1 VNADVCVVGAGFA
14 GLVAGRN
21 VRRAGRSVVVLEARD
36 RVGGRS
42 FSRHFDGVPVE
53 LGGTWIGAGQDRV
66 YALAAEYGKTTHPTL
81 EVGDKLF
88 VAGGETHRYRKSVAE
103 VARGAAEMAEALKM
117 LDEMAKELPQDAPWD
132 APRAAEW
139 DRITT
144 ADWLAGLAIDPEAI
158 AQLDSWLM
166 TLFTSDLCEVSLL
179 QTLQLINSAGSMRI
193 LLATR
198 GGYQQDHVDTG
209 TQSIALAVAEELGD
223 SVRCGV
229 RVRGITQDSNGVTVM
244 ADELALTC
252 ARVVVAIPLALA
264 SSLSYGP
271 ALPLQR
277 EFLHQRALGGS
288 VCKVVAVYDAPF
300 WREDELSGE
309 SFSFDSEVIL
319 TMDASPIDDR
329 AGVMMCFIVGPAANR
344 FGMREPEER
353 RASVIQ
359 SLAARFGPMAA
370 DPVEVF
376 EQDWSKE
383 EFSRGAY
390 MAHFPPGALTQ
401 YGPAL
406 REPWGRVH
414 WAGSETSAVR
424 LGTIDGAIRSGERAA
439 QEVLD
444 ALQ

>member
-1 VNADVCVVGAGFA
+1 VKADVCVVGAGFA
-14 GLVAGRN
+14 GLVAARN
-21 VRRAGRSVVVLEARD
+21 VSRTGRTVVLLEARD

-42 FSRHFDGVPVE
+42 FSRHVDGVPVE

-88 VAGGETHRYRKSVAE
+88 VVGGETRRYRSSVAE
-103 VARGAAEMAEALKM
+103 VAPGATEMGQALKT
-117 LDEMAKELPQDAPWD
+117 LDEMAKDVPQDAPWD

-144 ADWLAGLAIDPEAI
+144 TDWLAGLPIDPQAI
-158 AQLDSWLM
+158 AQLESWLM

-179 QTLQLINSAGSMRI
+179 QTLQLVSSAGSMRT

-209 TQSIALAVAEELGD
+209 TQSIALAIAKELGD
-223 SVRCGV
+223 SLRCGV
-229 RVRGITQDSNGVTVM
+229 RVRGITQTAQGVRVM
-244 ADELALTC
+244 GDELTVTC
-252 ARVVVAIPLALA
+252 ARAIVAVPLALA
-264 SSLSYGP
+264 STLSYEP

-300 WREDELSGE
+300 WREDGLSGE
-309 SFSFDSEVIL
+309 SFSFDSDIIL
-319 TMDASPIDDR
+319 TMDTSPVDGR
-329 AGVMMCFIVGPAANR
+329 AGVVMCFIVGPAANR
-344 FGMREPEER
+344 FGTREPEER
-353 RASVIQ
+353 RESVIQ
-359 SLAARFGPMAA
+359 ALVARFGPLAA
-370 DPVEVF
+370 EPVDVL

-383 EFSRGAY
+383 QFSRGAY
-390 MAHFPPGALTQ
+390 FAHFPPGALTQ
-401 YGPAL
+401 YGPAI
-406 REPWGRVH
+406 RQPWGCVH
-414 WAGSETSAVR
+414 WAGSETAAVS

-444 ALQ
+444 ALE

>member
-1 VNADVCVVGAGFA
+1 MNADVCVVGAGFA
-14 GLVAGRN
+14 GLLAARDVT
-21 VRRAGRSVVVLEARD
+21 RAGRSVVLLEARD

-42 FSRHFDGVPVE
+42 FSRHVGGVPVE

-81 EVGDKLF
+81 EAGDKLF
-88 VAGGETHRYRKSVAE
+88 VVGDETRRYRRSVAE
-103 VARGAAEMAEALKM
+103 VAPGAAEMAKAMKT

-144 ADWLAGLAIDPEAI
+144 TDWLVGLAIDPQAM
-158 AQLDSWLM
+158 AQLESWLI

-179 QTLQLINSAGSMRI
+179 QTLQLVSSAGSMRT

-209 TQSIALAVAEELGD
+209 THSIAVAVADELGD
-223 SVRCGV
+223 SVRCGA
-229 RVRGITQDSNGVTVM
+229 RVSAVTQTARGVTVRS
-244 ADELALTC
+244 DELVVAC
-252 ARVVVAIPLALA
+252 ARAIVAVPLALA
-264 SSLSYGP
+264 SSLSYHP
-271 ALPLQR
+271 PLPLKR

-300 WREDELSGE
+300 WREDGLSGE
-309 SFSFDSEVIL
+309 SFSFDSDIIL
-319 TMDASPIDDR
+319 TMDTSPVDGG

-344 FGMREPEER
+344 FGAREPEER
-353 RASVIQ
+353 RESVIR
-359 SLAARFGPMAA
+359 SLVVRFGPMAA
-370 DPVEVF
+370 DPVDVL

-390 MAHFPPGALTQ
+390 FAHFPPGALTQ

-414 WAGSETSAVR
+414 WAGSETSAVS

-439 QEVLD
+439 REVLD
-444 ALQ
+444 ALR

>member
-1 VNADVCVVGAGFA
+1 VNAEVCVVGAGFA
-14 GLVAGRN
+14 GLFAARN
-21 VRRAGRSVVVLEARD
+21 LSRAGRSVVVLEARD

-42 FSRHFDGVPVE
+42 FSRHVDGVPVE

-81 EVGDKLF
+81 EVGEKLF

-103 VARGAAEMAEALKM
+103 VAPGATEMAHALKM
-117 LDEMAKELPQDAPWD
+117 LDEMATELPQGAPWD
-132 APRAAEW
+132 APRAAQW

-144 ADWLAGLAIDPEAI
+144 TDWLAGLAIDAQAL
-158 AQLDSWLM
+158 AQLESWLM

-179 QTLQLINSAGSMRI
+179 QTLQLVSSAGSMRT

-209 TQSIALAVAEELGD
+209 THSIALAVAEELGD

-229 RVRGITQDSNGVTVM
+229 RVRGITQNAHAVTVM
-244 ADELALTC
+244 GDGLIVTC
-252 ARVVVAIPLALA
+252 THAVLAIPLALA
-264 SSLSYGP
+264 SSLSYDP

-288 VCKVVAVYDAPF
+288 VCKVVALYDTPF
-300 WREDELSGE
+300 WREDGLSGE
-309 SFSFDSEVIL
+309 SFSFDSDIIL
-319 TMDASPIDDR
+319 TMDTSPVDDR

-344 FGMREPEER
+344 FGMREPGER
-353 RASVIQ
+353 RESVIQ
-359 SLAARFGPMAA
+359 SLVARFGPAA
-370 DPVEVF
+370 ALPVEVF

-390 MAHFPPGALTQ
+390 FAHFPPGALTQ

-406 REPWGRVH
+406 REPWGRAH
-414 WAGSETSAVR
+414 WAGSETSVVS